1 MTLPTQSQAI
11 NAEPAQAEGSRAGSS
26 ETGSVP
32 PPSVQPS
39 SKKLQLLVSDKAV
52 VAIREQLKKRGTPA
66 ASLRVGVRGGGCSGF
81 SYVIEFYDG
90 EPRTRDIVYQFDD
103 VRVLVD
109 PKSLLYLNGA
119 TLEWEKTLLRQGFKF
134 VNPNEKSNC
143 GCGTSFQV

>member
-11 NAEPAQAEGSRAGSS
+11 NDEPAQAEGSRAGSS

-66 ASLRVGVRGGGCSGF
+66 ASLRVGGRGGGCSGF
-81 SYVIEFYDG
+81 S
-90 EPRTRDIVYQFDD
+90 
-103 VRVLVD
+103 
-109 PKSLLYLNGA
+109 
-119 TLEWEKTLLRQGFKF
+119 
-134 VNPNEKSNC
+134 
-143 GCGTSFQV
+143 